1 MEKNTNYTIESLRN
15 ELNNYNEE
23 LIAMIVNRRERVSL
37 INKLCNEFDQNLIS
51 QEKYNEM
58 CEVYLS
64 ENEEDLKK
72 LAEIPKNHRIIED
85 IVYSLLTD
93 ITPETAI

>member
-15 ELNNYNEE
+15 ELKNYNEE
-23 LIAMIVNRRERVSL
+23 LIAMIVDRRERVSL

-58 CEVYLS
+58 SEVYLS
-64 ENEEDLKK
+64 ENEEDIKK
-72 LAEIPKNHRIIED
+72 LAEIGENHKVIKD
-85 IVYSLLTD
+85 IVNFLLTD
-93 ITPETAI
+93 AALETAI